1 MKIEQLFDQKL
12 ADFLDAYSDTKESLG
27 SGILKSIKNSK
38 RSELIIPVLGMQGM
52 GKSTLIN
59 GLLEENILPND
70 ADETTCVPVEV
81 KFGTTECAIVHF
93 FDKKNEIIVHT
104 REELNEYVDNN
115 YNPANEKHVANIEL
129 FRNISILKDGMVIV
143 DLPGVGSLT
152 KENENTTKRYVENL
166 CSAIFVIPTV
176 PTIRNKE
183 ALFIKSLWSQF
194 SKAIFVQNEWGESK
208 EELNDSI
215 DFNNKVLRKIAEEV
229 HNPYND
235 EIIVV
240 NAYKAVAGAVKNDQS
255 LIDKS
260 NIKTLY
266 DKIIEIA
273 SNWED
278 TRESLLQ
285 TRINLSIEYVKGVIL
300 KRLSDLKKSKDEIE
314 EENKRQLEV
323 FHQGTI
329 ELLDKVDKLKRYL
342 RDQEDEV
349 YFTTRQKAS
358 ESAKKIRAAIYRVID
373 KGVYDGERLSTAFN
387 DIQENEIKDFTN
399 DIIDLFMT
407 IKFEVEKQF
416 AEIQQIQI
424 DNDINI
430 HAEKTD
436 FGNSFKWEK
445 GFQVIS
451 NIGGA
456 IGMLGAKSLLVACGF
471 AGPAGWVVAGVG
483 FAILSVFSLLGFGV
497 KKIKQSE
504 RADKAKKQISPYI
517 DEIEHS
523 LMKSIPSKYEE
534 FAFSCYEILDKI
546 VSDRREEEA
555 RFKKSLNEV
564 IDDSQEEKLQKDWE
578 YIINEQK
585 KFQYV

>member
-387 DIQENEIKDFTN
+387 DIQEDEIKDFTN

>member
-1 MKIEQLFDQKL
+1 MKIEQFFDQKL

-81 KFGTTECAIVHF
+81 KFGTTECAKVHF

-387 DIQENEIKDFTN
+387 DIQEDEIKDFTN

-456 IGMLGAKSLLVACGF
+456 ICMLGAKSLLVACGF

-483 FAILSVFSLLGFGV
+483 FSILSVFSLLGFGV

>member
-81 KFGTTECAIVHF
+81 KFGTTECAKVHF

-387 DIQENEIKDFTN
+387 DIQEDEIKDFTN

>member
-1 MKIEQLFDQKL
+1 M
-12 ADFLDAYSDTKESLG
+12 
-27 SGILKSIKNSK
+27 
-38 RSELIIPVLGMQGM
+38 
-52 GKSTLIN
+52 
-59 GLLEENILPND
+59 
-70 ADETTCVPVEV
+70 
-81 KFGTTECAIVHF
+81 
-93 FDKKNEIIVHT
+93 
-104 REELNEYVDNN
+104 
-115 YNPANEKHVANIEL
+115 
-129 FRNISILKDGMVIV
+129 
-143 DLPGVGSLT
+143 T

-208 EELNDSI
+208 DELSDSI
-215 DFNNKVLRKIAEEV
+215 DFNNKVLRKIAEEL

-278 TRESLLQ
+278 TRESILQ
-285 TRINLSIEYVKGVIL
+285 TRINLSIEFVKGVIR
-300 KRLSDLKKSKDEIE
+300 KRLSDLKKTKEEIE
-314 EENKRQLEV
+314 KENKRQLEV

-329 ELLDKVDKLKRYL
+329 ELLDKIDKLKRYL

-349 YFTTRQKAS
+349 YFTTKQKAS

-387 DIQENEIKDFTN
+387 DIQEDEIKDFTN

-445 GFQVIS
+445 GLQVIS

-483 FAILSVFSLLGFGV
+483 FAIYSVFSLLGFGV
-497 KKIKQSE
+497 NKIKQSE
-504 RADKAKKQISPYI
+504 RADKAKKQVSPYI
-517 DEIEHS
+517 DEIERS
-523 LMKSIPSKYEE
+523 LMKSIPAKYDE
-534 FAFSCYEILDKI
+534 FACSCYEVLDKI
-546 VSDRREEEA
+546 VSDRREEEL
-555 RFKKSLNEV
+555 RFKKSLYEV
-564 IDDSQEEKLQKDWE
+564 INDSQEEKLQKDLE
-578 YIINEQK
+578 YIFNEQK
-585 KFQYV
+585 KFQHV